1 MEHNNKNLALAG
13 LLDNITLNLANID
26 FSSSEEVLLASRK
39 VLNIIDQAAQKMNI
53 PSLRALSHW
62 MLLNTENDDS
72 NTDSIKELCSSGSY
86 FNWIEILSA
95 LLQTEE
101 QSLLKELQNNLNHPN
116 WFIKPSNILIT
127 DIIEWI
133 ETTTNIQAEAELEN
147 LTTTGKDSSIAND
160 DDKSHPRV
168 YKEIELDIV
177 DKNYCNTP
185 NTEILKE
192 LQYKSEVAIENQKK
206 GSYYKEIAPTKTAS
220 EQPKLKNTENKTS
233 ENEDCLGKLSLELD
247 EIVMSLFNLS
257 NTSEDVLQDYEIFN
271 NKLEQL
277 IAFANSCS
285 YSSITQVCRWC
296 QRNIDLFAR
305 NKSVHHSHF
314 LESGESW
321 AWLELA
327 SYCINEPD
335 EPSNLSLLNSELNR
349 KEWMEPIAVEDL
361 QNLFLFLKAPKD
373 QIASKGEEEE
383 EENNDAEEDYS
394 ENGSASLSDSNNCI
408 DLLKDNQEIN
418 ISDKLEQQTG
428 LSFTWDDDIH
438 PELLSAYFEETPDLV
453 TKIAELLQKIYK
465 IETSKEE
472 RQHAS
477 RIAHTIKGGS
487 AVLGITALSELSHKL
502 EDILDYS
509 VNNDLSKEVLTHLS
523 ESSEHLIILFD
534 AIKNQQ
540 NPPKSYPQILAKLT
554 SIAESLASENSE
566 DDDLLTLSMPTL
578 PDFINPVDVDS
589 LENDST
595 EEIESRDEKNEINNK
610 INTDEEILIEEATSE
625 TLEIIN
631 KPEIA
636 LNNEDDN
643 SDFSAEIDDIVM
655 SLSMI
660 EINPNNPFLELNKNN
675 LVKINEELQ
684 RLDLL
689 SEISGYPEISKISQW
704 CQNNLQQLFNQ
715 QNDNSKDFLISGE
728 CWTWLE
734 LTSASLADPE
744 ETSYLAELSQA
755 LMNPQWLDPIKT
767 EDLQAILLLLN
778 SARQANHAKLD
789 DTEETDKT
797 DAFSTP
803 KEILEQLAPTTTNTS
818 PDTQYSFSWD
828 DDIHPE
834 LLSVYL
840 QETPEQ
846 IAEAAQ
852 LIYKITE
859 NKASKEDHQHAARMV
874 HTIKGASGVVGIT
887 ALAEFTHK
895 LEDILEY
902 SVGHSI
908 SAELSSLLNES
919 ADCLEDLFE
928 TIINKKTPPLEF
940 PPLLNKLTQQATALQ
955 NSHGDDTLNAL
966 ESEELKMPELPDFIE
981 AQDSNKPKTPSSN
994 PAEGKTSE
1002 PTETTQENTQSTVA
1016 TETHIRV
1023 PIKVIDQLL
1032 NLAGELVTTTT
1043 QISDKIENSL
1053 LTNKQ
1058 TKVQDHRVYK
1068 IIDELGATISKQEK
1082 NQSQRL
1088 NTLQNSNFDSLEMD
1102 TYNELHSITGLLAE
1116 SILDGE
1122 EIDRQLGQQLT
1133 ELSDYTRSLG
1143 RLNKELSDLILHSRM
1158 VSVNI
1163 LIPKLE
1169 RIIRQTCRKTGK
1181 KAELAITGNDI
1192 KIDTDIL
1199 NKLSDPLL
1207 HLLRNSVDHG
1217 IETPQERKAKNK
1229 YETGRIHLTFSR
1241 EDKYICMELKDD
1253 GAGID
1258 TNTVYQRALKMGM
1271 INPEAEYTKK
1281 EILQLILQAG
1291 FTTQN
1296 KVTDISGRGVG
1307 MDVVS
1312 DAVKSLKGTLEISS
1326 EKDQGTCFTIK
1337 APLTL
1342 VTSATLIVEVSKH
1355 QVAIPADSI
1364 EQLFY
1369 LASSMVIEKDGA
1381 QYIQHNNQELPIIS
1395 LASLL
1400 GWSVKQPDFSITNT
1414 LLIIK
1419 GKKEIHA
1426 VYIDKIVQSR
1436 EIVIK
1441 SLAPWINADNGLIGA
1456 CHLPDGGVAPV
1467 INLSQ
1472 LLSNGE
1478 KSTETIEKFQLTTT
1492 EPDNSIDKTPLV
1504 LIVDDSLSNRK
1515 ALSLIIEQTE
1525 YDVVTA
1531 VDGLDALKII
1541 NENEIDIV
1549 FTDLEMPRMNGLELT
1564 QAIRAWDTQKHTP
1577 IVMITSRTTNKHK
1590 QLAQKAG
1597 VNQYLTK
1604 PVITETLLESLE
1616 HWLTYCRQI
1625 Q

>member
-1 MEHNNKNLALAG
+1 MEYNNNLVLAE
-13 LLDNITLNLANID
+13 LLDNITLNLTNID
-26 FSSSEEVLLASRK
+26 FSSTEEVLQASIK
-39 VLNIIDQAAQKMNI
+39 VLNIIDQASQNMNI

-62 MLLNTENDDS
+62 MLLNTEKSDS

-86 FNWIEILSA
+86 FNWIEILSS
-95 LLQTEE
+95 LLQTKER
-101 QSLLKELQNNLNHPN
+101 SLLEELQNNLNHPN
-116 WFIKPSNILIT
+116 WFIKPSNILIKDLIEWVKATT
-127 DIIEWI
+127 DI
-133 ETTTNIQAEAELEN
+133 QSKVELEKPAI
-147 LTTTGKDSSIAND
+147 TDKDNSLGNNS
-160 DDKSHPRV
+160 DKSHSRV
-168 YKEIELDIV
+168 YKEIELKD
-177 DKNYCNTP
+177 
-185 NTEILKE
+185 
-192 LQYKSEVAIENQKK
+192 SKK
-206 GSYYKEIAPTKTAS
+206 GSYYKEITPTKTNS
-220 EQPKLKNTENKTS
+220 EQLKQHTSKLKNTEKIEDIENKAFQ
-233 ENEDCLGKLSLELD
+233 NEDCLGKLGLELD

-277 IAFANSCS
+277 IVFANSCS
-285 YSSITQVCRWC
+285 YSSIAQICRWC

-305 NKSVHHSHF
+305 NKSAHHYHF

-321 AWLELA
+321 AWLELV

-335 EPSNLSLLNSELNR
+335 EPSNLSLLNTELNR
-349 KEWMEPIAVEDL
+349 EEWMESVVMEDL
-361 QNLFLFLKAPKD
+361 QSLFLFLKNPKD
-373 QIASKGEEEE
+373 QAASEEEE
-383 EENNDAEEDYS
+383 EEEKNNDAEDHVE
-394 ENGSASLSDSNNCI
+394 ENHSKNESASLLDSKDI
-408 DLLKDNQEIN
+408 DLPNDNQEVN
-418 ISDKLEQQTG
+418 TLDELEQDTG
-428 LSFTWDDDIH
+428 LSFTWDEDIH

-453 TKIAELLQKIYK
+453 TKIAELLQNISKT
-465 IETSKEE
+465 EASKEE
-472 RQHAS
+472 HQNAS

-509 VNNDLSKEVLTHLS
+509 VDNDLSKEVLTHLS
-523 ESSEHLIILFD
+523 ESSEYLIKLFD
-534 AIKNQQ
+534 SIKNQQ
-540 NPPKSYPQILAKLT
+540 NPPKNYPQILAKLT
-554 SIAESLASENSE
+554 SAAESLASENPE
-566 DDDLLTLSMPTL
+566 NDDLLTLSMPTL
-578 PDFINPVDVDS
+578 PDFINPVDVDN
-589 LENDST
+589 LETDST
-595 EEIESRDEKNEINNK
+595 EEIEGRDEKNEINND
-610 INTDEEILIEEATSE
+610 INTDQEILIEEATSE
-625 TLEIIN
+625 TEEIIN
-631 KPEIA
+631 KPDIA
-636 LNNEDDN
+636 LDNEDDN
-643 SDFSAEIDDIVM
+643 SDFSAEVDDIVM

-660 EINPNNPFLELNKNN
+660 EINPDNPFLELNKNN
-675 LVKINEELQ
+675 FAKINEELQ

-689 SEISGYPEISKISQW
+689 SEISDYPEISKISQW

-715 QNDNSKDFLISGE
+715 QNDNSKDFLISGG

-789 DTEETDKT
+789 HTEETDKT
-797 DAFSTP
+797 DAFNTP
-803 KEILEQLAPTTTNTS
+803 KEKLEQLAPATTNTT

-940 PPLLNKLTQQATALQ
+940 SPLLSQLTQQATALQ
-955 NSHGDDTLNAL
+955 NSHGDDTLDAL
-966 ESEELKMPELPDFIE
+966 ESEELKMPELPDFIK
-981 AQDSNKPKTPSSN
+981 AQDSNKPTTSSSN
-994 PAEGKTSE
+994 PLEDKTSE
-1002 PTETTQENTQSTVA
+1002 ATETTQENTQSTAA

-1032 NLAGELVTTTT
+1032 NLAGELITTTT

-1058 TKVQDHRVYK
+1058 TKEQDHRVYK

-1122 EIDRQLGQQLT
+1122 EIDRQLAQQLT

-1158 VSVNI
+1158 VSINT

-1192 KIDTDIL
+1192 NVDTDIL

-1207 HLLRNSVDHG
+1207 HLLRNSIDHG

-1307 MDVVS
+1307 MDVVNN
-1312 DAVKSLKGTLEISS
+1312 AVKSLKGTLEISS

-1369 LASSMVIEKDGA
+1369 LSSSMVIEKDGA
-1381 QYIQHNNQELPIIS
+1381 QYIQHDNQELPIIS

-1400 GWSVKQPDFSITNT
+1400 GWPVKQPDFSITNT

-1441 SLAPWINADNGLIGA
+1441 SLAPWINADKGLIGA

-1467 INLSQ
+1467 INLSL

-1478 KSTETIEKFQLTTT
+1478 KSTETVEKFQLTTT

-1515 ALSLIIEQTE
+1515 ALSLIIDQTE
-1525 YDVVTA
+1525 YDVATA
-1531 VDGLDALKII
+1531 VDGLDALKIM

-1616 HWLTYCRQI
+1616 HWLTYRRQV
-1625 Q
+1625 QET